1 MGTAG
6 DLHVDVSVRSADVGG
21 GALSLHYGNSGRRT
35 LECIREVTCG
45 FARPSATTMA
55 AVMTEAR
62 SEAKPEDDDRTAQP
76 KPAEMLAN
84 VARGGLI
91 GVAETVPGVSGGTV
105 ALVTGI
111 YSRLI
116 ASGKHITDVPRAMVG
131 GAGWRT
137 ALRRVDWWL
146 LIPVAVGMVV
156 AVFSIAGVMESFVSN
171 QPVYSRA
178 LFMGMIAT
186 SVIVPF
192 LEIERGALRARG
204 AKGRACALFV
214 LMAAAVFALTSLP
227 RSEMTDPSLIL
238 VFGAA
243 AVAVCAL
250 VLPGVSGSFFLLVVG
265 LYAPTM
271 AAVDD
276 RNVQYL
282 GVFALGALVGV
293 VTFVR
298 VLEWLL
304 ERHHTAAM
312 VAAAGLMLG
321 SLRALWPWQTD
332 TGALLGV
339 GDGWPLASG
348 LFVAGAAVV
357 GVVALV
363 QRRVYAAD
371 ARASV
376 EAAEQ
381 ARSTEQR

>member
-21 GALSLHYGNSGRRT
+21 GALSLHYGNSGRRL
-35 LECIREVTCG
+35 LECIREVAYGCAPWG
-45 FARPSATTMA
+45 AITMA

-62 SEAKPEDDDRTAQP
+62 SEAKPENDDRTTQP
-76 KPAEMLAN
+76 KPTEVLAN
-84 VARGGLI
+84 VVRGGLI

-116 ASGKHITDVPRAMVG
+116 ASGKHITDIPRAMVG
-131 GAGWRT
+131 GSGWQT

-146 LIPVAVGMVV
+146 LLPVALGMLV
-156 AVFSIAGVMESFVSN
+156 AVFSIAGVMESFVTD

-178 LFMGMIAT
+178 LFMGLIAM

-192 LEIERGALRARG
+192 LEIERGALRTRG
-204 AKGRACALFV
+204 AKGRAFVLFV
-214 LMAAAVFALTSLP
+214 VMAVAVFALTSLP
-227 RSEMTDPSLIL
+227 RSEFTDPPLL
-238 VFGAA
+238 VVFGAA

-282 GVFALGALVGV
+282 AVFALGALVGV

-298 VLEWLL
+298 VLEWVL

-321 SLRALWPWQTD
+321 SLRALWPWQTE
-332 TGALLGV
+332 TGELLGP
-339 GDGWPLASG
+339 GDDWPLALV
-348 LFVAGAAVV
+348 LFLVGAAVV

-363 QRRVYAAD
+363 QRKVYAAD

-376 EAAEQ
+376 EAAG
-381 ARSTEQR
+381 